1 MAKYLVKN
9 TKEQRVPKVGERVRV
24 AIYTARYPKLPDV
37 HSGRLQRSRSAS
49 FETIVAIYADTE
61 RTKNGGILYNVLL
74 SSGDAVLIQLGQK
87 GWNAVR

>member
-9 TKEQRVPKVGERVRV
+9 VKEQRVPKVGEKVRV
-24 AIYTARYPKLPDV
+24 AIYTARDPKNPQV
-37 HSGRLQRSRSAS
+37 YSGRLQRSRTAS
-49 FETIVAIYADTE
+49 FETIAAIYAETE
-61 RTKNGGILYNVLL
+61 RTDKGAILYNVLL